1 MTTDDTATENVEVIP
16 ENRKRQAT
24 RVLQVVLA
32 GIVAYG
38 MVTFNGGMVLNAG
51 IGLGV
56 TFLPALLRRD
66 YSVPMDPIL
75 TLGIA
80 LAVLFHAVG
89 TLGPYTQWGWYDQV
103 AHLISATVVAAVGYA
118 TARAVVLYDDDAHV
132 PRPYM
137 FVFILIFVLAFG
149 VLWEIMEFAIEGFSD
164 VLGMGAPLT
173 QYGTDDIVLDLIAD
187 AVGGLV
193 VAIWGATHL
202 SDFARSLAR
211 RLAS

>member
-1 MTTDDTATENVEVIP
+1 MTTRDTATEDVEIVP

-24 RVLQVVLA
+24 RVLQAVLA
-32 GIVAYG
+32 GILVYG
-38 MVTFNGGMVLNAG
+38 VVTFDGGTIINAG

-66 YSVPMDPIL
+66 FSVPMDPML
-75 TLGIA
+75 TLGVA
-80 LAVLFHAVG
+80 LAVVFHAVG
-89 TLGPYTQWGWYDQV
+89 TLGPYTAWGWYDQV
-103 AHLISATVVAAVGYA
+103 AHFISAAVVAAVGYA
-118 TARAVVLYDDDAHV
+118 TAQAVVLHADEAEV

-137 FVFILIFVLAFG
+137 FVFIVIFVLAFG
-149 VLWEIMEFAIEGFSD
+149 VFWEIAEFAIEGISEI
-164 VLGMGAPLT
+164 LGLGAPLT
-173 QYGTDDIVLDLIAD
+173 QYGIDDIVLDLMAD

-202 SDFARSLAR
+202 SDFARSLAS